1 MTGYSNPFQNTKTK
15 GMAQSASNGHIR

>member
-1 MTGYSNPFQNTKTK
+1 MTGYSNPFQNTTTK